1 MINPCFMGEAV
12 KITNVVDNM
21 LFLGSQY
28 TSNNEILTEHKITQV
43 ISIGCNPIYENLPN
57 ITNYKFDIE
66 DNCDKNNVETF
77 FTNIIPKTHYII
89 NTLLNK
95 NINVLVHCQAGM
107 SRSVIVIITWLMK
120 YRNMNYETA
129 YWYVKEK
136 RGIISPNKAFVDY
149 TKNIFANNL

>member
-1 MINPCFMGEAV
+1 MGEAA
-12 KITNVVDNM
+12 KITNIVDNM

-28 TSNNEILTEHKITQV
+28 SSKNETLLENNITQV
-43 ISIGCNPIYENLPN
+43 ISIGCNPIYNDLPN
-57 ITNYKFDIE
+57 VNNYKFDIE

-107 SRSVIVIITWLMK
+107 SRSVIVIITWLIK
-120 YRNMNYETA
+120 YKNMDYDSA
-129 YWYVKEK
+129 YWYVKHK
-136 RGIISPNKAFVDY
+136 RGIISPNVAFVEY
-149 TKNIFANNL
+149 TKNIFINKL